1 LNLLFIADV
10 SIHQVIGGGERV
22 LYEQCR
28 RLVAKGHNVHVL
40 TRLMQDHTTFYET
53 IEGVTEWRYA
63 VNQKNDVFFLSS
75 TWRNAAR
82 LFSSLHEK
90 YHFDCINFHQPFS
103 SLGVLKSPHSR
114 RIPKFY
120 TCHSLSFEEYIS
132 RNQVPKGIINRAIRR
147 LNIISRRLLE
157 RKVLSRSDRIIVLS
171 NYTAQKLNENYSIPH
186 SKVSMLPGGVDLDRY
201 FPVDDRRNLRRALDI
216 PLDKWIL
223 FSVRNL
229 VPRMGLEN
237 LLHAFGKV
245 ADTLPDTYL
254 VIGGKG
260 PLKDALTALTNTL
273 GLNERV
279 RFTGFIPDEQLCSYY
294 RMADIF
300 ILPTLELEG
309 FGLVTLEAM
318 ASGLPV
324 LGTPVGGTKEILD
337 RFDSNFLFSDT
348 SADSIADLII
358 RKYHLKKENPQAWD
372 EICQSCHR
380 FVEKYYS
387 WDRNLDSLE
396 DLYYSLLNS
405 RHQSY

>member
-1 LNLLFIADV
+1 MF
-10 SIHQVIGGGERV
+10 
-22 LYEQCR
+22 
-28 RLVAKGHNVHVL
+28 
-40 TRLMQDHTTFYET
+40 
-53 IEGVTEWRYA
+53 
-63 VNQKNDVFFLSS
+63 
-75 TWRNAAR
+75 
-82 LFSSLHEK
+82 
-90 YHFDCINFHQPFS
+90 
-103 SLGVLKSPHSR
+103 
-114 RIPKFY
+114 
-120 TCHSLSFEEYIS
+120 
-132 RNQVPKGIINRAIRR
+132 
-147 LNIISRRLLE
+147 
-157 RKVLSRSDRIIVLS
+157 
-171 NYTAQKLNENYSIPH
+171 
-186 SKVSMLPGGVDLDRY
+186 PGGVDLKRY
-201 FPVDDRRNLRRALDI
+201 FPADDRKNLRHVFDI
-216 PLDKWIL
+216 PIDKLIL

-237 LLHAFGKV
+237 LLYAFAKV
-245 ADTLPDTYL
+245 ADALPDTYL
-254 VIGGKG
+254 VIGGTG
-260 PLKDALTALTNTL
+260 PLKNALIGLTKTL

-279 RFTGFIPDEQLCSYY
+279 RFTGFIPDEQLSSYY

-318 ASGLPV
+318 ATGLPV

-396 DLYYSLLNS
+396 DLYYSLLNL
-405 RHQSY
+405 RHQSSSIKAF